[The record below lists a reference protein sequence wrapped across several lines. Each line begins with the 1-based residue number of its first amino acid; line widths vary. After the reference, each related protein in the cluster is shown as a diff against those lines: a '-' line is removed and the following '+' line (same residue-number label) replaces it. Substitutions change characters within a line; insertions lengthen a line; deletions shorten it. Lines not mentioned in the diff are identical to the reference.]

1 MVPDSSPSSAAED
14 AAEPGQSCWT
24 EREAELLTVT
34 LRLLQSHG
42 YDRLTVDAVAAEA
55 KASKATVYRRWP
67 SKADLVL
74 AAFIEGTRETAVAPK
89 TGSLRED
96 LIAIGTGVAALAREH
111 AMTMRAVLNEMSHSV
126 DLRKAMQDKF
136 VRHRHTMIEEV
147 LAAAVDRGEIDA
159 EAIDPEIWDVLPGYL
174 VFRSLISERMP
185 TDETVRV
192 LVDEVVLPGLRRTR
206 V

>member
-1 MVPDSSPSSAAED
+1 MVPDSSPSSATED

-111 AMTMRAVLNEMSHSV
+111 AMTMRAVLNEMSHSA

>member
-1 MVPDSSPSSAAED
+1 MVPDSSPSGATED
-14 AAEPGQSCWT
+14 AADQAQSCWS

-74 AAFIEGTRETAVAPK
+74 AAFIEGTRETAVAPE

-96 LIAIGTGVAALAREH
+96 LIAIGTGVAALARQH
-111 AMTMRAVLNEMSHSV
+111 AMTMRAVLNEMSHSA

-136 VRHRHTMIEEV
+136 VRHRQTMIEEV
-147 LAAAVDRGEIDA
+147 LAAAVDRGEIDP

-174 VFRSLISERMP
+174 VFRCLISERMP
-185 TDETVRV
+185 TDDTVRV

>member
-1 MVPDSSPSSAAED
+1 MVPDSSPSSATED

-74 AAFIEGTRETAVAPK
+74 AAFIEAPGRPRSRRRPEACVTTSSRSGPGWPRWPGNTR
-89 TGSLRED
+89 
-96 LIAIGTGVAALAREH
+96 
-111 AMTMRAVLNEMSHSV
+111 
-126 DLRKAMQDKF
+126 
-136 VRHRHTMIEEV
+136 
-147 LAAAVDRGEIDA
+147 
-159 EAIDPEIWDVLPGYL
+159 
-174 VFRSLISERMP
+174 
-185 TDETVRV
+185 
-192 LVDEVVLPGLRRTR
+192 
-206 V
+206 

>member
-1 MVPDSSPSSAAED
+1 M
-14 AAEPGQSCWT
+14 
-24 EREAELLTVT
+24 LTVT

-89 TGSLRED
+89 TGSLRDD